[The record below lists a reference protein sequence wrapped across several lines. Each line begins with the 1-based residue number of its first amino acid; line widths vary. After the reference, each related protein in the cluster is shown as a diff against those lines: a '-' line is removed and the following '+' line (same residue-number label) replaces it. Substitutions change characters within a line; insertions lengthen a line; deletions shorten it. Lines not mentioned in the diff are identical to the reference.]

1 MLDNTSEVAFKQLA
15 IRFLITL
22 SLFLSLKMSLII
34 IFIHIW
40 QVKSLHI
47 QQLQLND
54 VLSSFEKFEFEHC
67 SSFLKDSAVLSRPIE
82 CDILVFHVIQSIFVH
97 LLCDKISSLNN
108 APNDRKWPVENFGG
122 NLIIQIGSASA
133 LYT

>member
-1 MLDNTSEVAFKQLA
+1 MSFKW
-15 IRFLITL
+15 TVK
-22 SLFLSLKMSLII
+22 SLE
-34 IFIHIW
+34 IHIW

-47 QQLQLND
+47 HHLQLND
-54 VLSSFEKFEFEHC
+54 VLSSFEKFEFKHC
-67 SSFLKDSAVLSRPIE
+67 SSFLKDSAVLSRLIA
-82 CDILVFHVIQSIFVH
+82 CDIIVFYVIQSIFVY

-108 APNDRKWPVENFGG
+108 ASNDRKWPVENFGG